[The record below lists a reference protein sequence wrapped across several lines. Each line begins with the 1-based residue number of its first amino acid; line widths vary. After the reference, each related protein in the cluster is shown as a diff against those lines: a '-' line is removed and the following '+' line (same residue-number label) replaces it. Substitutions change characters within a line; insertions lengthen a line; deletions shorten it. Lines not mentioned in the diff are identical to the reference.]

1 MEKETVLEI
10 EFQPVFD
17 KWAWKI
23 TKQNVD
29 ILKRGIFIDV
39 NTKVNSTFRPEFDTN
54 KEILYIKGIDEL
66 RDNKINI
73 CTSEEKALI
82 EEKVKS
88 INEKYGIPKRWRAN
102 FGGEYCFIDDNFSIK
117 WDRDKEYFVDNR
129 KYENGNYFETK
140 TEAEKYAE
148 YIKKCSLEWHEK
160 KGGEND
166 KS

>member
-10 EFQPVFD
+10 EFLPVWD
-17 KWAWKI
+17 KFAWRI
-23 TKQNVD
+23 TKQNMD
-29 ILKRGIFIDV
+29 ILKRDKFSDKEL
-39 NTKVNSTFRPEFDTN
+39 KVYSVVQPQYYKSDNR
-54 KEILYIKGIDEL
+54 LYIRGEYCDG
-66 RDNKINI
+66 DNDINF
-73 CTSEEKALI
+73 CTTEEKALI
-82 EEKVKS
+82 EEKVKA